1 MTRADIQTNLRL
13 PYDRQRW
20 SSLLAA
26 ILPGAQ
32 IEANPPV
39 ISLAGQQVEA
49 AHQIGTITLADDRR
63 IAVIEARVSGSVDL
77 ERNRVGLRNFFASF
91 IDQERAHAVLGLS
104 HDGSSESYRLSF
116 VARSSDIAAD
126 GQLTRSETDRRRY
139 TYLLGRSMA
148 CRTAAQRLDQLQA
161 KGSAARLNDF
171 LDAFKIE
178 PLFKDFFKDYEH
190 VFKQVRTAISATFT
204 PAPGDKDKDPL
215 QMFTQRLFNRLMF
228 LAFIERK
235 GWLKIGNRTDY
246 LAALW
251 ESRASGAKAN
261 FYRDHL
267 VPLFFEGLNQP
278 DRPAAH
284 SDPRFG
290 SVPYLNGGLFEK
302 AEHGYDDDAAIL
314 IPDDA
319 LAAILDA
326 SDSDDS
332 KHGLFARYNFTAAES
347 TPLDVE
353 VAVDPEMLGKVFE
366 ELVTGRNE
374 SGSFYTPKP
383 IVSFMCR
390 EALVGHLASQC
401 GKEDRSA
408 LEAFIHEHKADLL
421 RDPEA
426 VLAALRTVTVCD
438 PACGS
443 GAYLLGMLHELLELR
458 RCLFSSNQ
466 ELDGVTAH
474 ARKLEIIER
483 NLYGVD
489 KDAFAVGI
497 ARLRLWLS
505 LAVEYDG
512 ATPPPALPNLDFKI
526 EQGDSLAA
534 PAPAEVLKD
543 AGDLPILLPTVRQF
557 AVAKSRFLTEH
568 GEKKAATRQEI
579 IQLKSSLKTWLST
592 DGPPDAF
599 HWAIEFAE
607 VFLPSTPTATLAGEF
622 ALVNGAQKQQE
633 LLIQPSTLKKAQG
646 HGFDIVV
653 ANPPYVRMEL
663 IKPQKPILR
672 KRFKEVH
679 AERADL
685 FIYFYA
691 RAHNLLRAGG
701 TAAFISSNKWLRA
714 GYGEPLREHL
724 LDSQAFGLVMDFG
737 ELPVFETAATDAA
750 IFIWEKQPRGKSETR
765 WAMVK
770 NLDQCY
776 AEGVRAH
783 FESLKVPV
791 PAQQFGKGKPRLATS
806 ATADLRK
813 KMESRG
819 QRLDELLKGQVCRGV
834 VTGFNDAF
842 IVSTAK
848 RDELIA
854 ETPAAAEIIKPLLA
868 GDDVRRYEFYDRST
882 WLIYTYPELD
892 IRRYPSI
899 EKHLLPFRSFKD
911 EKGKTI
917 GLDHRATKQEWFE
930 LQQPQMA
937 YRDFFAAPKIVYPDF
952 GKELRFAMDLKG
964 HYGLNTSYFI
974 AREDWYL
981 LAVLNSSSSFQYLKG
996 TCQLLGDED
1005 EGGRLRFFGQY
1016 LETLPIPA
1024 ANDADRATVGS
1035 LAEQAQGLHT
1045 QRRARVEQFLRDLGV
1060 DPAQSTSRNP
1070 LEQPWSLP
1078 PAEFLK
1084 RSKPLQRLSREAPQ
1098 RLYEAARDE
1107 TAALTAQIAQ
1117 LEAEIDSRVA
1127 ALYGLDAEDQR
1138 WAAKAAPAAQPDD
1151 KSTLFFRI
1159 LGSLKERSPYFT
1171 HKAIQT
1177 AINDAELGLKDEALN
1192 VYLHQAVKQG
1202 IIHDAGRGWYSRLSE
1217 PVKLDVSMCSKL
1229 VKAVEKAFP
1238 LLDFTV
1244 WSTAQVQSYGH
1255 HLLGKF
1261 VSFVHTERDA
1271 MDSVADRLRDQ
1282 GWEVALNPR
1291 GKAAKDFAIRSERTV
1306 IIRPRTTTQ
1315 PHEGH
1320 LVTGEGLLVEL
1331 FVEARALNLLDA
1343 GEYQKLLEN
1352 LASSQRLQMAALLD
1366 YARER
1371 RPIGLELI
1379 EIINA
1384 EYLKKSALVNQGI
1397 KP

>member
-20 SSLLAA
+20 SSLLKAL
-26 ILPGAQ
+26 LPETQ
-32 IEANPPV
+32 VEARPPV
-39 ISLAGQQVEA
+39 IKDEINDPKQKVQS
-49 AHQIGTITLADDRR
+49 AHQIAIITLADGRR

-161 KGSAARLNDF
+161 KGTAARLNDF
-171 LDAFKIE
+171 LDAFKVE
-178 PLFKDFFKDYEH
+178 PLFKEFFKDYRR
-190 VFKQVRTAISATFT
+190 VFEQVRTAVSATFT

-251 ESRASGAKAN
+251 ESRATGAKAN

-284 SDPRFG
+284 TDPRFG

-302 AEHGYDDDAAIL
+302 AEHGYDADDSPIV

-332 KHGLFARYNFTAAES
+332 RHGLFARYNFTAAES

-374 SGSFYTPKP
+374 TGSFYTPKP

-466 ELDGVTAH
+466 KLDGVTAH

-557 AVAKSRFLTEH
+557 AIAKSRFLTEH
-568 GEKKAATRQEI
+568 GEKKAVTRQEI

-622 ALVNGAQKQQE
+622 SLVNGAQKQQE

-653 ANPPYVRMEL
+653 ANPPYVRQEL
-663 IKPQKPILR
+663 ISAQKPLLK
-672 KRFKEVH
+672 KRFKKVFSGV
-679 AERADL
+679 ADL
-685 FIYFYA
+685 FVFFYA
-691 RAHNLLRAGG
+691 RAHDLLRDGG

-714 GYGEPLREHL
+714 GYGELLRQQL
-724 LDSQAFGLVMDFG
+724 LDAQAFGVVMDFG
-737 ELPVFETAATDAA
+737 DLPVFESATAYPC
-750 IFIWEKQPRGKSETR
+750 IFIWSKQARGQSATR
-765 WAMVK
+765 WAMVRD
-770 NLDQCY
+770 LDRCY
-776 AEGVRAH
+776 AEGVRTH
-783 FESLKVPV
+783 FNSLVVSV
-791 PAQQFGKGKPRLATS
+791 PAKQFGKGGARLATS
-806 ATADLRK
+806 VAAGFQKRMSAAGPKLV
-813 KMESRG
+813 
-819 QRLDELLKGQVCRGV
+819 ELYGKQMFNGV
-834 VTGFNDAF
+834 KSGLIDAF
-842 IVSTAK
+842 VIDSAT
-848 RDELIA
+848 RDSLIDEHA
-854 ETPAAAEIIKPLLA
+854 SSAHLIRPFLD
-868 GDDVRRYEFYDRST
+868 GDDVRKFEIEGRNRFLLY
-882 WLIYTYPELD
+882 
-892 IRRYPSI
+892 IRWDTEI
-899 EKHLLPFRSFKD
+899 EKFPAILRHLRSFDGRLK
-911 EKGKTI
+911 K
-917 GLDHRATKQEWFE
+917 
-930 LQQPQMA
+930 
-937 YRDFFAAPKIVYPDF
+937 RDGVKNSGHCPWYALSRPRPEAEIAFGQPKIIYPDI
-952 GKELRFAMDLKG
+952 GKSVRFAMDEV
-964 HYGLNTSYFI
+964 GLFCSNTTYFI
-974 AREDWYL
+974 GVADWYL
-981 LAVLNSSSSFQYLKG
+981 LAVLNSASVSHWL
-996 TCQLLGDED
+996 
-1005 EGGRLRFFGQY
+1005 EGSVNDLRGGYLRFFGQHM
-1016 LETLPIPA
+1016 EQIPIPA

-1035 LAEQAQGLHT
+1035 LAQQAQGLHT
-1045 QRRARVEQFLRDLGV
+1045 MRRARVEQFLRELGL

-1084 RSKPLQRLSREAPQ
+1084 RSKPLQRSSRAAPQ
-1098 RLYEAARDE
+1098 HLYEAARDE

-1117 LEAEIDSRVA
+1117 LEAEIDARVA
-1127 ALYGLDAEDQR
+1127 TLYGLDAEDQR

-1217 PVKLDVSMCSKL
+1217 PVKLDVQHVAKL
-1229 VKAVEKAFP
+1229 VKTVEKTFP

-1244 WSTAQVQSYGH
+1244 WSTAQINPWMH
-1255 HLLGKF
+1255 HLLAQPVTFLHAKADTLESVG
-1261 VSFVHTERDA
+1261 DA
-1271 MDSVADRLRDQ
+1271 L
-1282 GWEVALNPR
+1282 
-1291 GKAAKDFAIRSERTV
+1291 
-1306 IIRPRTTTQ
+1306 
-1315 PHEGH
+1315 
-1320 LVTGEGLLVEL
+1320 
-1331 FVEARALNLLDA
+1331 RALGWDVAVNPKPSV
-1343 GEYQKLLEN
+1343 GP
-1352 LASSQRLQMAALLD
+1352 ASVRPGSKMVVLRPSMSKQPTSEGRQAPVEKIIVDLIVESQRLALMDISEAQGVAA
-1366 YARER
+1366 
-1371 RPIGLELI
+1371 
-1379 EIINA
+1379 
-1384 EYLKKSALVNQGI
+1384 ALVNAFLIQI
-1397 KP
+1397 PVIQRYAASRVVEVAAIESIN